1 MIFISY
7 LNVYILG
14 SMMCVVGLF
23 LLLYILKYQIPAIQ
37 LQYRTKKIN
46 KALKNYATQPAGSVQ
61 PDVLDPVFAN
71 KPFDHAWREFKNS
84 LHEMQSEDVNTKSI
98 RSTLTA
104 DFYFSKEAIVDSYI
118 NAEFFKHLP
127 GILTGTGIIGTFTGL
142 IWGLHQFNTTNAVET
157 LSLLLS
163 EVSSAFVGSGIAI
176 FIAIAITFFEK
187 NTINNCYKLLEE
199 TSNALDKLYKAGV
212 GEDYLARLVKA
223 TEATAHNSINLKD
236 VLIENLELM
245 MEKQS
250 KIIGQSIAESLTG
263 PIDKLMLIVNKASGD
278 QSDVIKNLVDSLM
291 NTFITKIDEAFGTQI
306 DAVNQAIF
314 RSTTI
319 MESVENSMRHLIDE
333 ISLAGQSAVKSMSE
347 QMLEAVMQANINQDE
362 KNQLLRNVIEGLYQL
377 NQDHHSKSQALIE
390 EVMQRVLS
398 SLGDNLAQV
407 AQSREQQNLQ
417 DENRNQ
423 LIISSAKEFQSGL
436 QTLFQSSMSEQH
448 ELNLKLKEFVQEINQ
463 LSSTHQLQSNE
474 NMQQVVDKVLSNVDQ
489 SIQQIS
495 IEREKS
501 NENMQQVVDK
511 VLSNVDQSIQQISI
525 EREKQSQDNVERN
538 TQLVNSSKEFYETI
552 QSILKTSQTDQ
563 YEINLQLKVFVE
575 ELNQLTYDLQVK
587 SKEVIEQTL
596 EKVLSSVDQSILK
609 IAKSQAD
616 LSAQDVSRNEQ
627 IILSTKELHRGIQE
641 QLGLS
646 MQEQYQLNLSLKN
659 FVSELHDMNVEHIT
673 QVKGVMLNSTTEVLG
688 KLQSSLETIAADRTK
703 QIESDEQRAIEL
715 NQATLQLHNRISE
728 QVKNLMNEFNNSIQ
742 QSQNHIQAI
751 EKVSLV
757 AINDMNNGAKTIDQA
772 ATKFSSASKEV
783 IDAFEQ
789 SKSITNQME
798 TIGGKIENMIT
809 NIHSLFKQFE
819 QSSSAHQDYVKEL
832 TSMILLAKQESGIST
847 KIVEDMEASLKAL
860 QLSEK
865 HSLEYLQNINQVLK
879 DAFGQF
885 NTQMMAQ
892 VTSLNQENDRLLG
905 DAITSLTGA
914 VEQIVRT
921 TSKLAQ
927 N

>member
-7 LNVYILG
+7 VNIYILG

-23 LLLYILKYQIPAIQ
+23 LLLYIFKYQIPATQ
-37 LQYRTKKIN
+37 LQYRTKKII
-46 KALKNYATQPAGSVQ
+46 KALKKYEASPVGSVQ
-61 PDVLDPVFAN
+61 PDILDPIFVS
-71 KPFDHAWREFKNS
+71 KPFDHPWREFKNS
-84 LHEMQSEDVNTKSI
+84 LHEMHNENSSSKSI

-127 GILTGTGIIGTFTGL
+127 GILTGIGIIGTFTGL

-199 TSNALDKLYKAGV
+199 TSNTLDNLYKAGV

-223 TEATAHNSINLKD
+223 TELSAHNSINLKD
-236 VLIENLELM
+236 VLIENLEIM
-245 MEKQS
+245 MDKQS
-250 KIIGQSIAESLTG
+250 KIIGQSIAQSLTG
-263 PIDKLMLIVNKASGD
+263 PIDKLMLIVDKASGD

-291 NTFITKIDEAFGTQI
+291 NTFISKIDEAFGTQI

-319 MESVENSMRHLIDE
+319 MESVESSMRHLIDE
-333 ISLAGQSAVKSMSE
+333 ISLAGQNAVKSMSE

-377 NQDHHSKSQALIE
+377 NHEHHSKSQALIE

-398 SLGDNLAQV
+398 TLGDNLTQI

-423 LIISSAKEFQSGL
+423 LMISSAKEFQLGL
-436 QTLFQSSMSEQH
+436 QNLLQNSMSEQY
-448 ELNLKLKEFVQEINQ
+448 ELNLKLKEFVQEINL
-463 LSSTHQLQSNE
+463 LSSNHQLQSTE
-474 NMQQVVDKVLSNVDQ
+474 NMQQVVEKVLSNVDQ
-489 SIQQIS
+489 SIEKIS
-495 IEREKS
+495 
-501 NENMQQVVDK
+501 V
-511 VLSNVDQSIQQISI
+511 
-525 EREKQSQDNVERN
+525 EREKQSQNDLERN
-538 TQLVNSSKEFYETI
+538 TQLVNTSKEFYETI
-552 QSILKTSQTDQ
+552 QSILKTAQIDQ
-563 YEINLQLKVFVE
+563 YEINLKLKAFVE
-575 ELNQLTYDLQVK
+575 ELNQLTFDLQVK

-596 EKVLSSVDQSILK
+596 EKVLSTVDQSVLK
-609 IAKSQAD
+609 IAKSHEE

-627 IILSTKELHRGIQE
+627 IIITTKELHQGIQE
-641 QLGLS
+641 QIGLS

-659 FVSELHDMNVEHIT
+659 FVTELHDMNFEHIT
-673 QVKGVMLNSTTEVLG
+673 QVKGVMLNSTNEVLE

-715 NQATLQLHNRISE
+715 NQATLQLHNRIAD
-728 QVKNLMNEFNNSIQ
+728 QVKNLMSEFNHSIEE
-742 QSQNHIQAI
+742 SQNHIQAI

-757 AINDMNNGAKTIDQA
+757 AINDMNSGAKTIEQA
-772 ATKFSSASKEV
+772 AVKFSSAGTEV
-783 IDAFEQ
+783 IEAFEQ
-789 SKSITNQME
+789 SKSITTQME
-798 TIGGKIENMIT
+798 TIGSKIENMIT

-819 QSSSAHQDYVKEL
+819 ESSSTHQDYVKEL
-832 TSMILLAKQESGIST
+832 TSMILLAKQETGVST
-847 KIVEDMEASLKAL
+847 KIVADMESSLKAL
-860 QLSEK
+860 QLAEK

-905 DAITSLTGA
+905 GAITSLTGA

-927 N
+927 S

>member
-1 MIFISY
+1 
-7 LNVYILG
+7 
-14 SMMCVVGLF
+14 MCVVGLF

-436 QTLFQSSMSEQH
+436 QTLFKSSMSEQH

-463 LSSTHQLQSNE
+463 LSSTHQLQ
-474 NMQQVVDKVLSNVDQ
+474 
-489 SIQQIS
+489 
-495 IEREKS
+495 S

>member
-7 LNVYILG
+7 VNIYILG
-14 SMMCVVGLF
+14 CMMCVVGFF
-23 LLLYILKYQIPAIQ
+23 LLLYIFKYQIPASQ
-37 LQYRTKKIN
+37 LQYRTKKII
-46 KALKNYATQPAGSVQ
+46 KALKKYEAQPVGSVQ
-61 PDVLDPVFAN
+61 PELLDSIFVS
-71 KPFDHAWREFKNS
+71 KPFEHPWREFKNS
-84 LHEMQSEDVNTKSI
+84 LHEMQAEDISSKSI

-127 GILTGTGIIGTFTGL
+127 GILTGIGIIGTFTGL

-187 NTINNCYKLLEE
+187 NTINTCYKLLEE
-199 TSNALDKLYKAGV
+199 TSNTLDNLYKAGV

-223 TEATAHNSINLKD
+223 TEASAHNSINLKD
-236 VLIENLELM
+236 VLIENLEIM
-245 MEKQS
+245 MDKQS
-250 KIIGQSIAESLTG
+250 KIIGQSIAQSLTG
-263 PIDKLMLIVNKASGD
+263 PIDKLMIIVDKASGD

-291 NTFITKIDEAFGTQI
+291 NTFISKIDEAFGTQI

-333 ISLAGQSAVKSMSE
+333 ISLAGQNAVKSMSE

-377 NQDHHSKSQALIE
+377 NHEHHSKSQALIE
-390 EVMQRVLS
+390 EVMQRVLGT
-398 SLGDNLAQV
+398 LEDNLTQIAQT
-407 AQSREQQNLQ
+407 REQQNLQ

-423 LIISSAKEFQSGL
+423 MMISSTKEFQLGL
-436 QTLFQSSMSEQH
+436 QNLLQNSMSEQY
-448 ELNLKLKEFVQEINQ
+448 ELNLKLKEFVQEINL
-463 LSSTHQLQSNE
+463 LSSNHQLQSTN
-474 NMQQVVDKVLSNVDQ
+474 NMQQVVEKVLSNVDQ
-489 SIQQIS
+489 SIQ
-495 IEREKS
+495 K
-501 NENMQQVVDK
+501 
-511 VLSNVDQSIQQISI
+511 LSF
-525 EREKQSQDNVERN
+525 EREKQSENDLDRN
-538 TQLVNSSKEFYETI
+538 TQLVNTSKEFYETI

-563 YEINLQLKVFVE
+563 YEINLKLKAFVE
-575 ELNQLTYDLQVK
+575 ELNQLTFDLQLK
-587 SKEVIEQTL
+587 SREVIEQTI
-596 EKVLSSVDQSILK
+596 EKVLSTVDQSVLK
-609 IAKSQAD
+609 IAKSHEE
-616 LSAQDVSRNEQ
+616 LSAQDASRNEQ
-627 IILSTKELHRGIQE
+627 IILTTKELHQGIQD
-641 QLGLS
+641 QIGLS
-646 MQEQYQLNLSLKN
+646 MQEQHQLNLSLKG
-659 FVSELHDMNVEHIT
+659 FVTELHDMNIEHIT
-673 QVKGVMLNSTTEVLG
+673 QVKGVMLNSTNEVLG

-715 NQATLQLHNRISE
+715 NQATLQLHNRIAE
-728 QVKNLMNEFNNSIQ
+728 QVKNLMGEFNHSIQ
-742 QSQNHIQAI
+742 ESQNHIQAI
-751 EKVSLV
+751 EKVSLI
-757 AINDMNNGAKTIDQA
+757 AINDMNNGAKTMDQA
-772 ATKFSSASKEV
+772 AVKFSSAGNEV
-783 IDAFEQ
+783 IEAFEQ
-789 SKSITNQME
+789 SKSITTQME
-798 TIGGKIENMIT
+798 TIGSKIENMIT

-832 TSMILLAKQESGIST
+832 TSMILLAKQETGVST
-847 KIVEDMEASLKAL
+847 KIVADMESSLKAL
-860 QLSEK
+860 QLAEK

-905 DAITSLTGA
+905 GAITSLTGA

-927 N
+927 S

>member
-7 LNVYILG
+7 VNIYILG
-14 SMMCVVGLF
+14 CMMCVVGFF
-23 LLLYILKYQIPAIQ
+23 LLLYIFKYQIPASQ
-37 LQYRTKKIN
+37 LQYRTKKII
-46 KALKNYATQPAGSVQ
+46 KALKKYEAQPVGSVQ
-61 PDVLDPVFAN
+61 PELLDSIFVS
-71 KPFDHAWREFKNS
+71 KPFEHPWREFKNS
-84 LHEMQSEDVNTKSI
+84 LHEMQAEDISSKSI

-127 GILTGTGIIGTFTGL
+127 GILTGIGIIGTFTGL

-187 NTINNCYKLLEE
+187 NTINTCYKLLEE
-199 TSNALDKLYKAGV
+199 TSNTLDNLYKAGV

-223 TEATAHNSINLKD
+223 TEASAHNSINLKD
-236 VLIENLELM
+236 VLIENLEIM
-245 MEKQS
+245 MDKQS
-250 KIIGQSIAESLTG
+250 KIIGQSIAQSLTG
-263 PIDKLMLIVNKASGD
+263 PIDKLMIIVDKASGD

-291 NTFITKIDEAFGTQI
+291 NTFISKIDEAFGTQI

-333 ISLAGQSAVKSMSE
+333 ISLAGQNAVKSMSE

-377 NQDHHSKSQALIE
+377 NHEHHSKSQALIE
-390 EVMQRVLS
+390 EVMQRVLGT
-398 SLGDNLAQV
+398 LEDNLTQIAQT
-407 AQSREQQNLQ
+407 REQQNLQ

-423 LIISSAKEFQSGL
+423 MMISSTKEFQLGL
-436 QTLFQSSMSEQH
+436 QNLLQNSMSEQY
-448 ELNLKLKEFVQEINQ
+448 ELNLKLKEFVQEINL
-463 LSSTHQLQSNE
+463 LSSNHQLQSTN
-474 NMQQVVDKVLSNVDQ
+474 NMQQVVEKVLSNVDQ
-489 SIQQIS
+489 SIQ
-495 IEREKS
+495 K
-501 NENMQQVVDK
+501 
-511 VLSNVDQSIQQISI
+511 LSF
-525 EREKQSQDNVERN
+525 EREKQSENDLERN
-538 TQLVNSSKEFYETI
+538 TQLVNTSKEFYETI

-563 YEINLQLKVFVE
+563 YEINLKLKAFVE
-575 ELNQLTYDLQVK
+575 ELNQLTFDLHLK
-587 SKEVIEQTL
+587 SREVIEQTI
-596 EKVLSSVDQSILK
+596 EKVLSTVDQSVLK
-609 IAKSQAD
+609 IAKSHEE
-616 LSAQDVSRNEQ
+616 LSAQDASRNEQ
-627 IILSTKELHRGIQE
+627 IILTTKELHQGIQD
-641 QLGLS
+641 QIGLS
-646 MQEQYQLNLSLKN
+646 MQEQHQLNLSLKG
-659 FVSELHDMNVEHIT
+659 FVTELHDMNIEHIT
-673 QVKGVMLNSTTEVLG
+673 QVKGVMLNSTNEVLG

-715 NQATLQLHNRISE
+715 NQATLQLHNRIAE
-728 QVKNLMNEFNNSIQ
+728 QVKNLMGEFNHSIQ
-742 QSQNHIQAI
+742 ESQNHIQAI
-751 EKVSLV
+751 EKVSLI
-757 AINDMNNGAKTIDQA
+757 AINDMNNGAKTMDQA
-772 ATKFSSASKEV
+772 AVKFSSAGNEV
-783 IDAFEQ
+783 IEAFEQ
-789 SKSITNQME
+789 SKSITTQME
-798 TIGGKIENMIT
+798 TIGSKIENMIT

-819 QSSSAHQDYVKEL
+819 QSSSTHQDYVKEL
-832 TSMILLAKQESGIST
+832 TSMILLAKQETGVST
-847 KIVEDMEASLKAL
+847 KIVADMESSLKAL
-860 QLSEK
+860 QLAEK

-905 DAITSLTGA
+905 GAITSLTGA

-927 N
+927 S

>member
-1 MIFISY
+1 MIFITY
-7 LNVYILG
+7 VNIYILG
-14 SMMCVVGLF
+14 SMLCVVGFF
-23 LLLYILKYQIPAIQ
+23 LLLYIFKYQIPAIQ
-37 LQYRTKKIN
+37 LQHRTKKIN
-46 KALKNYATQPAGSVQ
+46 KALKNYVAQPAGSVQ
-61 PDVLDPVFAN
+61 PNILDPIFVS
-71 KPFDHAWREFKNS
+71 KPFDHPWREFKNS
-84 LHEMQSEDVNTKSI
+84 LHEMQGEDISSKSI

-104 DFYFSKEAIVDSYI
+104 DFYFSKEAIVDGYI

-142 IWGLHQFNTTNAVET
+142 IWGLHKFNTTNAVET

-236 VLIENLELM
+236 VLVENLEIL

-250 KIIGQSIAESLTG
+250 KIIGQAIAESLTE

-278 QSDVIKNLVDSLM
+278 QSEVIKNLVDSLM
-291 NTFITKIDEAFGTQI
+291 NTFIAKIDEAFGTQI

-319 MESVENSMRHLIDE
+319 MESVENAMRHLIDD
-333 ISLAGQSAVKSMSE
+333 ISLAGQNAVKSMSE

-377 NQDHHSKSQALIE
+377 NKDHHSRSQALIE
-390 EVMQRVLS
+390 EVMQRVLG
-398 SLGDNLAQV
+398 SLGENLAEI
-407 AQSREQQNLQ
+407 AQSREKQNIQ

-423 LIISSAKEFQSGL
+423 LLIASAKEFHLGL
-436 QTLFQSSMSEQH
+436 QNLFQSSMSEQN
-448 ELNLKLKEFVQEINQ
+448 ELNLKLKEFVQEVNQ
-463 LSSTHQLQSNE
+463 LSSNHQLQSNE
-474 NMQQVVDKVLSNVDQ
+474 SMRQVVDKVLSNVDQ
-489 SIQQIS
+489 SIHKITLEQ
-495 IEREKS
+495 
-501 NENMQQVVDK
+501 
-511 VLSNVDQSIQQISI
+511 
-525 EREKQSQDNVERN
+525 EKQSQDNIERN
-538 TQLVNSSKEFYETI
+538 TQLVNSSKEFYESI
-552 QSILKTSQTDQ
+552 QNILKTSQTEQ
-563 YEINLQLKVFVE
+563 YEINLKLKVFVE

-596 EKVLSSVDQSILK
+596 ERVLSSVDQSVLK
-609 IAKSQAD
+609 IAKSHEE
-616 LSAQDVSRNEQ
+616 LSEKDVSRNEQ
-627 IILSTKELHRGIQE
+627 IILSTKELHKGIQD
-641 QLGLS
+641 QIGLS

-659 FVSELHDMNVEHIT
+659 FVSELHDMNFEHIT
-673 QVKGVMLNSTTEVLG
+673 QVKGVMLNTTTEVLE
-688 KLQSSLETIAADRTK
+688 KLQSSLETIATDRTK

-728 QVKNLMNEFNNSIQ
+728 QVKNLMNEFNNSLQ

-757 AINDMNNGAKTIDQA
+757 AINDMTNGAKTIDHA
-772 ATKFSSASKEV
+772 ATKFTSAGKEV

-789 SKSITNQME
+789 SKSITIQME
-798 TIGGKIENMIT
+798 TIGSKIENMIT

-819 QSSSAHQDYVKEL
+819 ESSSSHQDYVKEL
-832 TSMILLAKQESGIST
+832 TSMILLAKQESGLST
-847 KIVEDMEASLKAL
+847 KIVADMESSLQAL

-865 HSLEYLQNINQVLK
+865 YSLEYLQNINQVLK

-905 DAITSLTGA
+905 GAITSLTGA

>member
-7 LNVYILG
+7 VNIYILG
-14 SMMCVVGLF
+14 CMMCVVGFF
-23 LLLYILKYQIPAIQ
+23 LLLYIFKYQIPASQ
-37 LQYRTKKIN
+37 LQYRTKKII
-46 KALKNYATQPAGSVQ
+46 KALKKYEAQPVGSVQ
-61 PDVLDPVFAN
+61 PELLDSIFVS
-71 KPFDHAWREFKNS
+71 KPFEHPWREFKNS
-84 LHEMQSEDVNTKSI
+84 LHEMQAEDISSKSI

-127 GILTGTGIIGTFTGL
+127 GILTGIGIIGTFTGL

-187 NTINNCYKLLEE
+187 NTINTCYKLLEE
-199 TSNALDKLYKAGV
+199 TSNTLDNLYKAGV

-223 TEATAHNSINLKD
+223 TEASAHNSINLKD
-236 VLIENLELM
+236 VLIENLEIM
-245 MEKQS
+245 MDKQS
-250 KIIGQSIAESLTG
+250 KIIGQSIAQSLTG
-263 PIDKLMLIVNKASGD
+263 PIDKLMIIVDKASGD

-291 NTFITKIDEAFGTQI
+291 NTFISKIDEAFGTQI

-333 ISLAGQSAVKSMSE
+333 ISLAGQNAVKSMSE

-377 NQDHHSKSQALIE
+377 NHEHHSKSQALIE
-390 EVMQRVLS
+390 EVMQRVLGT
-398 SLGDNLAQV
+398 LEDNLTQIAQT
-407 AQSREQQNLQ
+407 REQQNLQ

-423 LIISSAKEFQSGL
+423 MMISSTKEFQLGL
-436 QTLFQSSMSEQH
+436 QNLLQNSMSEQY
-448 ELNLKLKEFVQEINQ
+448 ELNLKLKEFVQEINL
-463 LSSTHQLQSNE
+463 LSSNHQLQSTN
-474 NMQQVVDKVLSNVDQ
+474 NMQQVVEKVLSNVDQ
-489 SIQQIS
+489 SIQ
-495 IEREKS
+495 K
-501 NENMQQVVDK
+501 
-511 VLSNVDQSIQQISI
+511 LSF
-525 EREKQSQDNVERN
+525 EREKQSENDLERN
-538 TQLVNSSKEFYETI
+538 TQLVNTSKEFYETI

-563 YEINLQLKVFVE
+563 YEINLKLKAFVE
-575 ELNQLTYDLQVK
+575 ELNQLTFDLQLK
-587 SKEVIEQTL
+587 SREVIEQTI
-596 EKVLSSVDQSILK
+596 EKVLSTVDQSVLK
-609 IAKSQAD
+609 IAKSHEE
-616 LSAQDVSRNEQ
+616 LSAQDASRNEQ
-627 IILSTKELHRGIQE
+627 IILTTKELHQGIQD
-641 QLGLS
+641 QIGLS
-646 MQEQYQLNLSLKN
+646 MQEQHQLNLSLKG
-659 FVSELHDMNVEHIT
+659 FVTELHDMNIEHIT
-673 QVKGVMLNSTTEVLG
+673 QVKGVMLNSTNEVLG

-715 NQATLQLHNRISE
+715 NQATLQLHNRIAE
-728 QVKNLMNEFNNSIQ
+728 QVKNLMGEFNHSIQ
-742 QSQNHIQAI
+742 ESQNHIQAI
-751 EKVSLV
+751 EKVSLI
-757 AINDMNNGAKTIDQA
+757 AINDMNNGAKTMDQA
-772 ATKFSSASKEV
+772 AVKFSSAGNEV
-783 IDAFEQ
+783 IEAFEQ
-789 SKSITNQME
+789 SKSITTQME
-798 TIGGKIENMIT
+798 TIGSKIENMIT

-832 TSMILLAKQESGIST
+832 TSMILLAKQETGVST
-847 KIVEDMEASLKAL
+847 KIVADMESSLKAL
-860 QLSEK
+860 QLAEK

-905 DAITSLTGA
+905 GAITSLTGA

-927 N
+927 S

>member
-7 LNVYILG
+7 VNIYILG
-14 SMMCVVGLF
+14 CMMCVVGFF
-23 LLLYILKYQIPAIQ
+23 LLLYIFKYQIPASQ
-37 LQYRTKKIN
+37 LQYRTKKII
-46 KALKNYATQPAGSVQ
+46 KALKKYEAQPVGSVQ
-61 PDVLDPVFAN
+61 PELLDSIFVS
-71 KPFDHAWREFKNS
+71 KPFEHPWREFKNS
-84 LHEMQSEDVNTKSI
+84 LHEMQAEDISSKSI

-127 GILTGTGIIGTFTGL
+127 GILTGIGIIGTFTGL

-187 NTINNCYKLLEE
+187 NTINTCYKLLEE
-199 TSNALDKLYKAGV
+199 TSNTLDNLYKAGV

-223 TEATAHNSINLKD
+223 TEASAHNSINLKD
-236 VLIENLELM
+236 VLIENLEIM
-245 MEKQS
+245 MDKQS
-250 KIIGQSIAESLTG
+250 KIIGQSIAQSLTG
-263 PIDKLMLIVNKASGD
+263 PIDKLMIIVDKASGD

-291 NTFITKIDEAFGTQI
+291 NTFISKIDEAFGTQI

-333 ISLAGQSAVKSMSE
+333 ISLAGQNAVKSMSE

-377 NQDHHSKSQALIE
+377 NHEHHSKSQALIE
-390 EVMQRVLS
+390 EVMQRVLGT
-398 SLGDNLAQV
+398 LEDNLTQIAQT
-407 AQSREQQNLQ
+407 REQQNLQ

-423 LIISSAKEFQSGL
+423 MMISSTKEFQLGL
-436 QTLFQSSMSEQH
+436 QNLLQNSMSEQY
-448 ELNLKLKEFVQEINQ
+448 ELNLKLKEFVQEINL
-463 LSSTHQLQSNE
+463 LSSNHQLQSTN
-474 NMQQVVDKVLSNVDQ
+474 NMQQVVEKVLSNVDQ
-489 SIQQIS
+489 SIQ
-495 IEREKS
+495 K
-501 NENMQQVVDK
+501 
-511 VLSNVDQSIQQISI
+511 LSF
-525 EREKQSQDNVERN
+525 EREKQSENDLERN
-538 TQLVNSSKEFYETI
+538 TQLVNTSKEFYETI

-563 YEINLQLKVFVE
+563 YEINLKLKAFVE
-575 ELNQLTYDLQVK
+575 ELNQLTFDLQLK
-587 SKEVIEQTL
+587 SREVIEQTI
-596 EKVLSSVDQSILK
+596 EKVLSTVDQSVLK
-609 IAKSQAD
+609 IAKSHEE
-616 LSAQDVSRNEQ
+616 LSAQDASRNEQ
-627 IILSTKELHRGIQE
+627 IILTTKELHQGIQD
-641 QLGLS
+641 QIGLS
-646 MQEQYQLNLSLKN
+646 MQEQHQLNLSLKG
-659 FVSELHDMNVEHIT
+659 FVTELHDMNIEHIT
-673 QVKGVMLNSTTEVLG
+673 QVKGVMLNSTNEVLG

-715 NQATLQLHNRISE
+715 NQATLQLHNRIAE
-728 QVKNLMNEFNNSIQ
+728 QVKNLMGEFNHSIQ
-742 QSQNHIQAI
+742 ESQNHIQAI
-751 EKVSLV
+751 EKVSLI
-757 AINDMNNGAKTIDQA
+757 AINDMNNGAKTMDQA
-772 ATKFSSASKEV
+772 AVKFSSAGNEV
-783 IDAFEQ
+783 IEAFEQ
-789 SKSITNQME
+789 SKSITTQME
-798 TIGGKIENMIT
+798 TIGSKIENMIT

-819 QSSSAHQDYVKEL
+819 QSSSTHQDYVKEL
-832 TSMILLAKQESGIST
+832 TSMILLAKQETGVST
-847 KIVEDMEASLKAL
+847 KIVADMESSLKAL
-860 QLSEK
+860 QLAEK

-905 DAITSLTGA
+905 GAITSLTGA

-927 N
+927 S

>member
-1 MIFISY
+1 
-7 LNVYILG
+7 
-14 SMMCVVGLF
+14 
-23 LLLYILKYQIPAIQ
+23 
-37 LQYRTKKIN
+37 
-46 KALKNYATQPAGSVQ
+46 
-61 PDVLDPVFAN
+61 
-71 KPFDHAWREFKNS
+71 
-84 LHEMQSEDVNTKSI
+84 
-98 RSTLTA
+98 
-104 DFYFSKEAIVDSYI
+104 
-118 NAEFFKHLP
+118 
-127 GILTGTGIIGTFTGL
+127 
-142 IWGLHQFNTTNAVET
+142 
-157 LSLLLS
+157 
-163 EVSSAFVGSGIAI
+163 
-176 FIAIAITFFEK
+176 
-187 NTINNCYKLLEE
+187 
-199 TSNALDKLYKAGV
+199 
-212 GEDYLARLVKA
+212 
-223 TEATAHNSINLKD
+223 
-236 VLIENLELM
+236 
-245 MEKQS
+245 
-250 KIIGQSIAESLTG
+250 
-263 PIDKLMLIVNKASGD
+263 
-278 QSDVIKNLVDSLM
+278 
-291 NTFITKIDEAFGTQI
+291 
-306 DAVNQAIF
+306 
-314 RSTTI
+314 
-319 MESVENSMRHLIDE
+319 
-333 ISLAGQSAVKSMSE
+333 
-347 QMLEAVMQANINQDE
+347 
-362 KNQLLRNVIEGLYQL
+362 
-377 NQDHHSKSQALIE
+377 
-390 EVMQRVLS
+390 
-398 SLGDNLAQV
+398 
-407 AQSREQQNLQ
+407 
-417 DENRNQ
+417 
-423 LIISSAKEFQSGL
+423 
-436 QTLFQSSMSEQH
+436 
-448 ELNLKLKEFVQEINQ
+448 
-463 LSSTHQLQSNE
+463 
-474 NMQQVVDKVLSNVDQ
+474 MQQVVDKVLSNVDQ

>member
-7 LNVYILG
+7 VNIYILG
-14 SMMCVVGLF
+14 SMMCVVGFF
-23 LLLYILKYQIPAIQ
+23 LLLYIFKYQIPASQ
-37 LQYRTKKIN
+37 LQYRTKKII
-46 KALKNYATQPAGSVQ
+46 KALKKYAAEPVGSVQ
-61 PDVLDPVFAN
+61 PDHLDSIFAS
-71 KPFDHAWREFKNS
+71 KPFDHPWREFKNS
-84 LHEMQSEDVNTKSI
+84 LHVMQTENSSSKSI

-104 DFYFSKEAIVDSYI
+104 DFYFSKEAIVDGYI

-127 GILTGTGIIGTFTGL
+127 GILTGIGIIGTFTGL

-199 TSNALDKLYKAGV
+199 TSNTLDNLYKAGV

-223 TEATAHNSINLKD
+223 TELSAHNSINLKD
-236 VLIENLELM
+236 VLIENLEIM
-245 MEKQS
+245 MDKQS
-250 KIIGQSIAESLTG
+250 KIIGQSIAQSLTG
-263 PIDKLMLIVNKASGD
+263 PIDKLMLIVDKASGD

-291 NTFITKIDEAFGTQI
+291 NTFISKIDEAFGTQI

-319 MESVENSMRHLIDE
+319 MESVESSMRHLIDE
-333 ISLAGQSAVKSMSE
+333 ISLAGQNAVKSMSE

-377 NQDHHSKSQALIE
+377 NHEHHSKSQALIE

-398 SLGDNLAQV
+398 TLGDNLTQIV
-407 AQSREQQNLQ
+407 QTREQQNLQ

-423 LIISSAKEFQSGL
+423 MMISSVKEFQLGL
-436 QTLFQSSMSEQH
+436 QNLLQSSMSEQY
-448 ELNLKLKEFVQEINQ
+448 ELNLKLKEFVQEINL
-463 LSSTHQLQSNE
+463 LSSNHQLQSTE
-474 NMQQVVDKVLSNVDQ
+474 NMQHVVEKVLSNVDQ
-489 SIQQIS
+489 SIQKIS
-495 IEREKS
+495 F
-501 NENMQQVVDK
+501 
-511 VLSNVDQSIQQISI
+511 
-525 EREKQSQDNVERN
+525 EREKQSQNDMERN
-538 TQLVNSSKEFYETI
+538 TQLVNTSKEFYETI
-552 QSILKTSQTDQ
+552 QSILKTAQIDQ
-563 YEINLQLKVFVE
+563 YEINLKLKAFVE
-575 ELNQLTYDLQVK
+575 ELNQLTFDLQVK

-596 EKVLSSVDQSILK
+596 EKVLSTVDQSVLK
-609 IAKSQAD
+609 IAKSHEE
-616 LSAQDVSRNEQ
+616 LSVQDVSRNEQ
-627 IILSTKELHRGIQE
+627 IIITTKALHQGIQE

-659 FVSELHDMNVEHIT
+659 FVTELHDMNFEHIT
-673 QVKGVMLNSTTEVLG
+673 QVKGVMLNSTNEVLG

-715 NQATLQLHNRISE
+715 NQATLQLHNRIAE
-728 QVKNLMNEFNNSIQ
+728 QVKNLMSEFNHSIQ
-742 QSQNHIQAI
+742 ESQNHIQAI
-751 EKVSLV
+751 EKVSLI
-757 AINDMNNGAKTIDQA
+757 AINDMNSGAKTIEQA
-772 ATKFSSASKEV
+772 AVKFSSAGTEV
-783 IDAFEQ
+783 IGAFEQ
-789 SKSITNQME
+789 SKSITTQME
-798 TIGGKIENMIT
+798 TIGSKIESMIT

-819 QSSSAHQDYVKEL
+819 ESSSTHQDYVKEL
-832 TSMILLAKQESGIST
+832 TSMILLAKQETGVST
-847 KIVEDMEASLKAL
+847 KIVADMESSLKAL
-860 QLSEK
+860 QLAEK

-905 DAITSLTGA
+905 GAITSLTGA

>member
-7 LNVYILG
+7 VNIYILG

-23 LLLYILKYQIPAIQ
+23 LLLYIFKYQIPATQ
-37 LQYRTKKIN
+37 LQYRTKKII
-46 KALKNYATQPAGSVQ
+46 KALKKYEASPVGSVQ
-61 PDVLDPVFAN
+61 PDILDPIFVS
-71 KPFDHAWREFKNS
+71 KPFDHPWREFKNS
-84 LHEMQSEDVNTKSI
+84 LHEMHNENSSSKSI

-127 GILTGTGIIGTFTGL
+127 GILTGIGIIGTFTGL

-199 TSNALDKLYKAGV
+199 TSNTLDNLYKSGV

-223 TEATAHNSINLKD
+223 TELSAQNSINLKD
-236 VLIENLELM
+236 VLIENLEIM

-250 KIIGQSIAESLTG
+250 KVIGQSIAQSLTG
-263 PIDKLMLIVNKASGD
+263 PIDKLMLIVDKASGD

-291 NTFITKIDEAFGTQI
+291 NTFISKIDEAFGTQI

-319 MESVENSMRHLIDE
+319 MESVESSMRHLIDE
-333 ISLAGQSAVKSMSE
+333 ISLAGQNAVKSMSE

-377 NQDHHSKSQALIE
+377 NHEHHSKSQALIE

-398 SLGDNLAQV
+398 TLGDNLTQI

-423 LIISSAKEFQSGL
+423 LMISSAKEFQLGL
-436 QTLFQSSMSEQH
+436 QNLLQNSMSEQY
-448 ELNLKLKEFVQEINQ
+448 ELNLKLKEFVQEINL
-463 LSSTHQLQSNE
+463 LSSNHQLQSTE
-474 NMQQVVDKVLSNVDQ
+474 NMQQVVEKVLSNVDQ
-489 SIQQIS
+489 SIEKIS
-495 IEREKS
+495 
-501 NENMQQVVDK
+501 V
-511 VLSNVDQSIQQISI
+511 
-525 EREKQSQDNVERN
+525 EREKQSQNDLERN
-538 TQLVNSSKEFYETI
+538 TQLVNTSKEFYETI
-552 QSILKTSQTDQ
+552 QSILKTAQIDQ
-563 YEINLQLKVFVE
+563 YEINLKLKAFVE
-575 ELNQLTYDLQVK
+575 ELNQLTFDLQVK

-596 EKVLSSVDQSILK
+596 EKVLSTVDQSVLK
-609 IAKSQAD
+609 IAKSHEE

-627 IILSTKELHRGIQE
+627 IIITTKELHQGIQE
-641 QLGLS
+641 QIGLS

-659 FVSELHDMNVEHIT
+659 FVTELHDMNFEHIT
-673 QVKGVMLNSTTEVLG
+673 QVKGVMLNSTNEVLE

-715 NQATLQLHNRISE
+715 NQATLQLHNRIAD
-728 QVKNLMNEFNNSIQ
+728 QVKNLMSEFNHSIEE
-742 QSQNHIQAI
+742 SQNHIQAI

-757 AINDMNNGAKTIDQA
+757 AINDMNSGAKTIEQA
-772 ATKFSSASKEV
+772 AVKFSSAGTEV
-783 IDAFEQ
+783 IEAFEQ
-789 SKSITNQME
+789 SKSITTQME
-798 TIGGKIENMIT
+798 TIGSKIENMIT

-819 QSSSAHQDYVKEL
+819 ESSSTHQDYVKEL
-832 TSMILLAKQESGIST
+832 TSMILLAKQETGVST
-847 KIVEDMEASLKAL
+847 KIVADMESSLKAL
-860 QLSEK
+860 QLAEK

-905 DAITSLTGA
+905 GAITSLTGA

-927 N
+927 S

>member
-7 LNVYILG
+7 VNIYILG

-23 LLLYILKYQIPAIQ
+23 LLLYILKYQIPATQ
-37 LQYRTKKIN
+37 LQYRTKKII
-46 KALKNYATQPAGSVQ
+46 KALKKYEASPVGSVQ
-61 PDVLDPVFAN
+61 PDMLDPIFVS
-71 KPFDHAWREFKNS
+71 KPFDHPWREFKNS
-84 LHEMQSEDVNTKSI
+84 LHEMHNENSSSKSI

-127 GILTGTGIIGTFTGL
+127 GILTGIGIIGTFTGL

-199 TSNALDKLYKAGV
+199 TSNTLDNLYKAGV

-223 TEATAHNSINLKD
+223 TELSAQNSINLKD
-236 VLIENLELM
+236 VLIENLEIM

-250 KIIGQSIAESLTG
+250 KVIGQSIAQSLTG
-263 PIDKLMLIVNKASGD
+263 PIDKLMLIVDKASGD

-291 NTFITKIDEAFGTQI
+291 NTFISKIDEAFGTQI

-319 MESVENSMRHLIDE
+319 MESVESSMRHLIDE
-333 ISLAGQSAVKSMSE
+333 ISLAGQNAVKSMSE

-377 NQDHHSKSQALIE
+377 NHEHHSKSQVLIE

-398 SLGDNLAQV
+398 TLGDNLTQI

-423 LIISSAKEFQSGL
+423 LMISSAKEFQLGL
-436 QTLFQSSMSEQH
+436 QNLLQNSMSEQY
-448 ELNLKLKEFVQEINQ
+448 ELNLKLKEFVQEINL
-463 LSSTHQLQSNE
+463 LSSNHQLQSTE
-474 NMQQVVDKVLSNVDQ
+474 NMQQVVEKVLSNVDQ
-489 SIQQIS
+489 SIEKIS
-495 IEREKS
+495 
-501 NENMQQVVDK
+501 V
-511 VLSNVDQSIQQISI
+511 
-525 EREKQSQDNVERN
+525 EREKQSQNDLERN
-538 TQLVNSSKEFYETI
+538 TQLVNTSKEFYETI
-552 QSILKTSQTDQ
+552 QSILKTAQIDQ
-563 YEINLQLKVFVE
+563 YEINLKLKAFVE
-575 ELNQLTYDLQVK
+575 ELNQLTFDLQVK

-596 EKVLSSVDQSILK
+596 EKVLSTVDQSVLK
-609 IAKSQAD
+609 IAKSHEE

-627 IILSTKELHRGIQE
+627 IIITTKELHQGIQE
-641 QLGLS
+641 QIGLS

-659 FVSELHDMNVEHIT
+659 FVTELHDMNFEHIT
-673 QVKGVMLNSTTEVLG
+673 QVKGVMLNSTNEVLE

-715 NQATLQLHNRISE
+715 NQATLQLHNRIAD
-728 QVKNLMNEFNNSIQ
+728 QVKNLMSEFNHSIEE
-742 QSQNHIQAI
+742 SQNHIQAI

-757 AINDMNNGAKTIDQA
+757 AINDMNSGAKTIEQA
-772 ATKFSSASKEV
+772 AVKFSSAGTEV
-783 IDAFEQ
+783 IEAFEQ
-789 SKSITNQME
+789 SKSITTQME
-798 TIGGKIENMIT
+798 TIGSKIENMIT

-819 QSSSAHQDYVKEL
+819 ESSITHQDYVKEL
-832 TSMILLAKQESGIST
+832 TSMILLAKQETGVST
-847 KIVEDMEASLKAL
+847 KIVADMESSLKAL
-860 QLSEK
+860 QLAEK

-905 DAITSLTGA
+905 GAITSLTGA

-927 N
+927 S

>member
-7 LNVYILG
+7 VNIYILG

-23 LLLYILKYQIPAIQ
+23 LLLYIFKYQIPATQ
-37 LQYRTKKIN
+37 LQYRTKKII
-46 KALKNYATQPAGSVQ
+46 KALKKYEASPVGSVQ
-61 PDVLDPVFAN
+61 PDILDPIFVS
-71 KPFDHAWREFKNS
+71 KPFDHPWREFKNS
-84 LHEMQSEDVNTKSI
+84 LHEMHNENSSSKSI

-127 GILTGTGIIGTFTGL
+127 GILTGIGIIGTFTGL

-199 TSNALDKLYKAGV
+199 TSNTLDNLYKAGV

-223 TEATAHNSINLKD
+223 TELSAQNSINLKD
-236 VLIENLELM
+236 VLIENLEIM

-250 KIIGQSIAESLTG
+250 KVIGQSIAQSLTG
-263 PIDKLMLIVNKASGD
+263 PIDKLMLIVDKASGD

-291 NTFITKIDEAFGTQI
+291 NTFISKIDEAFGTQI

-319 MESVENSMRHLIDE
+319 MESVESSMRHLIDE
-333 ISLAGQSAVKSMSE
+333 ISLAGQNAVKSMSE

-377 NQDHHSKSQALIE
+377 NHEHHSKSQALIE

-398 SLGDNLAQV
+398 TLGDNLTQI

-423 LIISSAKEFQSGL
+423 LMISSAKEFQLGL
-436 QTLFQSSMSEQH
+436 QNLLQNSMSEQY
-448 ELNLKLKEFVQEINQ
+448 ELNLKLKEFVQEINL
-463 LSSTHQLQSNE
+463 LSSNHQLQSTE
-474 NMQQVVDKVLSNVDQ
+474 NMQQVVEKVLSNVDQ
-489 SIQQIS
+489 SIEKIS
-495 IEREKS
+495 
-501 NENMQQVVDK
+501 V
-511 VLSNVDQSIQQISI
+511 
-525 EREKQSQDNVERN
+525 EREKQSQNDLERN
-538 TQLVNSSKEFYETI
+538 TQLVNTSKEFYETI
-552 QSILKTSQTDQ
+552 QSILKTAQIDQ
-563 YEINLQLKVFVE
+563 YEINLKLKAFVE
-575 ELNQLTYDLQVK
+575 ELNQLTFDLQVK

-596 EKVLSSVDQSILK
+596 EKVLSTVDQSVLK
-609 IAKSQAD
+609 IAKSHEE

-627 IILSTKELHRGIQE
+627 IIITTTELHQGIQE
-641 QLGLS
+641 QIGLS

-659 FVSELHDMNVEHIT
+659 FVTELHDMNFEHIT
-673 QVKGVMLNSTTEVLG
+673 QVKGVMLNSTNEVLE

-715 NQATLQLHNRISE
+715 NQATLQLHNRIAD
-728 QVKNLMNEFNNSIQ
+728 QVKNLMSEFNHSIEE
-742 QSQNHIQAI
+742 SQNHIQAI

-757 AINDMNNGAKTIDQA
+757 AINDMNSGAKTIEQA
-772 ATKFSSASKEV
+772 AVKFSSAGTEV
-783 IDAFEQ
+783 IEAFEQ
-789 SKSITNQME
+789 SKSITTQME
-798 TIGGKIENMIT
+798 TIGSKIENMIT

-819 QSSSAHQDYVKEL
+819 ESSSTHQDYVKEL
-832 TSMILLAKQESGIST
+832 TSMILLAKQETGVST
-847 KIVEDMEASLKAL
+847 KIVADMESSLKAL
-860 QLSEK
+860 QLAEK

-905 DAITSLTGA
+905 GAITSLTGA

-927 N
+927 S

>member
-7 LNVYILG
+7 VNIYILG

-23 LLLYILKYQIPAIQ
+23 LLLYILKYQIPATQ
-37 LQYRTKKIN
+37 LQYRTKKII
-46 KALKNYATQPAGSVQ
+46 KALKKYEASPVGSVQ
-61 PDVLDPVFAN
+61 PDILDPIFVS
-71 KPFDHAWREFKNS
+71 KPFDHPWREFKNS
-84 LHEMQSEDVNTKSI
+84 LHEMHNENSSSKSI

-127 GILTGTGIIGTFTGL
+127 GILTGIGIIGTFTGL

-199 TSNALDKLYKAGV
+199 TSNTLDNLYKAGV

-223 TEATAHNSINLKD
+223 TELSAQNSINLKD
-236 VLIENLELM
+236 VLIENLEIM

-250 KIIGQSIAESLTG
+250 KVIGQSIAQSLTG
-263 PIDKLMLIVNKASGD
+263 PIDKLMLIVDKASGD

-291 NTFITKIDEAFGTQI
+291 NTFISKIDEAFGTQI

-319 MESVENSMRHLIDE
+319 MESVESSMRHLIDE
-333 ISLAGQSAVKSMSE
+333 ISLAGQNAVKSMSE

-377 NQDHHSKSQALIE
+377 NHEHHSKSQVLIE

-398 SLGDNLAQV
+398 TLGDNLTQI

-423 LIISSAKEFQSGL
+423 LMISSAKEFQLGL
-436 QTLFQSSMSEQH
+436 QNLLQNSMSEQY
-448 ELNLKLKEFVQEINQ
+448 ELNLKLKEFVQEINL
-463 LSSTHQLQSNE
+463 LSSNHQLQSTE
-474 NMQQVVDKVLSNVDQ
+474 NMQQVVEKVLSNVDQ
-489 SIQQIS
+489 SIEKIS
-495 IEREKS
+495 
-501 NENMQQVVDK
+501 V
-511 VLSNVDQSIQQISI
+511 
-525 EREKQSQDNVERN
+525 EREKQSQNDLERN
-538 TQLVNSSKEFYETI
+538 TQLVNTSKEFYETI
-552 QSILKTSQTDQ
+552 QSILKTAQIDQ
-563 YEINLQLKVFVE
+563 YEINLKLKAFVE
-575 ELNQLTYDLQVK
+575 ELNQLTFDLQVK

-596 EKVLSSVDQSILK
+596 EKVLSTVDQSVLK
-609 IAKSQAD
+609 IAKSHEE

-627 IILSTKELHRGIQE
+627 IIITTKELHQGIQE
-641 QLGLS
+641 QIGLS

-659 FVSELHDMNVEHIT
+659 FVTELHDMNFEHIT
-673 QVKGVMLNSTTEVLG
+673 QVKGVMLNSTNEVLE

-715 NQATLQLHNRISE
+715 NQATLQLHNRIAD
-728 QVKNLMNEFNNSIQ
+728 QVKNLMSEFNHSIEE
-742 QSQNHIQAI
+742 SQNHIQAI

-757 AINDMNNGAKTIDQA
+757 AINDMNSGAKTIEQA
-772 ATKFSSASKEV
+772 AVKFSSAGTEV
-783 IDAFEQ
+783 IEAFEQ
-789 SKSITNQME
+789 SKSITTQME
-798 TIGGKIENMIT
+798 TIGSKIENMIT

-819 QSSSAHQDYVKEL
+819 ESSSTHQDYVKEL
-832 TSMILLAKQESGIST
+832 TSMILLAKQETGVST
-847 KIVEDMEASLKAL
+847 KIVADMESSLKAL
-860 QLSEK
+860 QLAEK

-905 DAITSLTGA
+905 GAITSLTGA

-927 N
+927 S

>member
-495 IEREKS
+495 IEREK
-501 NENMQQVVDK
+501 
-511 VLSNVDQSIQQISI
+511 
-525 EREKQSQDNVERN
+525 QSQDNVERN